1 MTFLETKNVIQP
13 LQAGFRLGRS
23 TLDYIYRL
31 EHDIR
36 EGFHRRLSTTAVFL
50 VEAYDSTWI
59 PALRLKL
66 ARAGTAGHCFTWI
79 SSFLLERFFSVRI
92 GATVAPPSRLY
103 TGVPQGSPLS
113 PTLLN
118 VMLTDFSKPP
128 RQITSLL
135 YADDVECHCWAKNEA
150 ESETIMQPYLEQI
163 VSWSR
168 KWKF

>member
-1 MTFLETKNVIQP
+1 MNSQALLMTFLESKSVLQP

-113 PTLLN
+113 PTLFN

-150 ESETIMQPYLEQI
+150 VSSLSCQHTINEA
-163 VSWSR
+163 
-168 KWKF
+168 